1 MALYKATKNIFF
13 TSLNKSVIVDE
24 IIDLEK
30 EYAEAV
36 NADLKPI
43 FPDVA
48 AALVP
53 IKTTEPV
60 ADAVDEPSEIVV
72 ADDDKPKKSTR
83 KKKDVDE
90 TPDDEA
96 TEAVADAVDEK

>member
-1 MALYKATKNIFF
+1 MALYKATKNIYF

-36 NADLKPI
+36 NADLKPV

-53 IKTTEPV
+53 IEVTEPV
-60 ADAVDEPSEIVV
+60 ANAVDASSDAVVT
-72 ADDDKPKKSTR
+72 DDDKPKKSTR

-96 TEAVADAVDEK
+96 TELVADATDEK

>member
-1 MALYKATKNIFF
+1 MALYKATKNIYF

-96 TEAVADAVDEK
+96 TELVADATDEK

>member
-53 IKTTEPV
+53 IKATEPV
-60 ADAVDEPSEIVV
+60 ADAVDEPSETVV

-96 TEAVADAVDEK
+96 TEPVADAVDEK

>member
-1 MALYKATKNIFF
+1 MALYKATKNIYF
-13 TSLNKSVIVDE
+13 TIFNKSVIVDE

-36 NADLKPI
+36 NADLKPV

-53 IKTTEPV
+53 IKATEPV
-60 ADAVDEPSEIVV
+60 ANVEDEPSETVA

-96 TEAVADAVDEK
+96 TEPVADATDEK

>member
-36 NADLKPI
+36 NADLKPV

-96 TEAVADAVDEK
+96 TEPVADAVDEK